1 LTIMLAELIADN
13 PFYVLGLP
21 TDCPAREVERAGQK
35 LLAMLA
41 VGLGEAKQ
49 HGSPLGPRP
58 RTDEKVRAAM
68 AELRDPARRLMH
80 ELFARLGASE
90 PAAAPARLRF
100 PGAWRAFGGGVPH
113 GQPKER

>member
-1 LTIMLAELIADN
+1 MLAELIADN

-21 TDCPAREVERAGQK
+21 ADCPTRAVEREGQK

-41 VGLGEAKQ
+41 IGLAEAKQ

-80 ELFARLGASE
+80 ELFARLAVAE

-100 PGAWRAFGGGVPH
+100 AGAWRGFGRAVPH
-113 GQPKER
+113 GPRRQGD